1 MKHFH
6 IFYGMGANRINNL
19 YRNNFFVINKICD
32 IICDTITGSRYR
44 DMQKN
49 THLPIILHLKIR
61 VG

>member
-1 MKHFH
+1 MVWAL
-6 IFYGMGANRINNL
+6 IELIIYIEI
-19 YRNNFFVINKICD
+19 NFFVINTICD